1 MIQAYIIDAIRT
13 PVGKRNGGLKH
24 VRPDDLLAHCLSAL
38 IKRNPTLDPNA
49 IDDVIIGCAMP
60 EGPQG
65 LNVARIATLL
75 AHLPERTPAYTINR
89 FCCSGVQ
96 AVANAAMMIR
106 SNQADIV
113 IAGGVESMSQVP
125 MMGNKPALNPKIFND
140 ENVGIAYGMGLTAE
154 KVAQQY
160 HVTKDAQNQF
170 AFDSHQKA
178 LKAQEQGLF
187 DQEIIAIESTVQQF
201 DNDSVTPQTT
211 LIRADEGP
219 RVDTTLDKLNAL
231 KPVFAS
237 AGSVTAGNSS
247 QMSDGSAC
255 VLVVSEKI
263 VKQLQLDPIA
273 RFVQYSVVGVD
284 PKIMGIG
291 PIEAIPHALKGAQI
305 SQDDLGW
312 IELNEAF
319 AAQSLA
325 VMNTLDLDPQV
336 VNPLGGAIALGHPL
350 GATGAIRT
358 ATLMSAFKRD
368 AIKYGMIT
376 MCIGT
381 GMGAAGI
388 FENLKTP

>member
-211 LIRADEGP
+211 HISADEGP
-219 RVDTTLDKLNAL
+219 RADTTLDKLNAL

-305 SQDDLGW
+305 SQEDLGW

-325 VMNTLDLDPQV
+325 VMNTLGLNPQV